1 MYILR
6 WWYPTCCLRFSG
18 CSIAGWPRFLCWLQS
33 TEAGRG
39 PIRVTWGLFIYIYI
53 IYLVYLYTVDWSDLR
68 PYDFTSM
75 LMLIMLFLFWPS
87 PPVKGVQNWWYLPG
101 ADRNY
106 QVSFTQLAR
115 GVHQR
120 GKGLQ
125 GAGKGIG
132 KGPEKITNLQTGWP
146 WTSLN
151 TLLSI
156 CFWYSS
162 RLECFTASLVQDRCL
177 ASRFVRCNTSMF
189 EVEVPNIAHI
199 PTPIPWPPSP
209 DDPQHDSRRNCP
221 KTTTN
226 GSSCICV
233 SVAPSCKKNW
243 SKQKEGMSPSN
254 AVFVRKYGYGS
265 IPINTI
271 FSGLFTSI
279 NPSYFDV
286 HQGYYW
292 FWHTAIWYAKFC
304 W

>member
-1 MYILR
+1 MIPHVLPQIFWLFHRRLTQVPLLAPEHWGWEGTHPSHLR
-6 WWYPTCCLRFSG
+6 TVY
-18 CSIAGWPRFLCWLQS
+18 
-33 TEAGRG
+33 
-39 PIRVTWGLFIYIYI
+39 IYIYI

-87 PPVKGVQNWWYLPG
+87 PPMKGVQNWWYLPG